1 MFAVFATTAAE
12 MAAAQAAAAAAT
24 TAATAAAPTIAA
36 TTAAAATPAVASA
49 LPGIVGGSG
58 ALAPAAGAAQAAS
71 VAPQIAGTASTLAQA
86 SPEIAANLAAGNAP
100 GIMQAM
106 TPEAVQQSAMA
117 AGSGFPMPVAQ
128 TGTVPPVPAGEL
140 PNAAQVMQQNLTRSI
155 PGAPTNLPGNMTG
168 MQNAAETFQRAQGI
182 TQAPIEPLG
191 NVGPVM
197 PESAGLPG
205 NMTSL
210 ASNVPPLEAPAA
222 DATLNGLQRGIKTA
236 IDLASK
242 GWEEYKK
249 APAAAQYLGAGLA
262 AKKLG
267 LFEQKQPE
275 GRKQYKSTDMSGFRP
290 SVSPFSPYTG
300 QTGFADGGPV
310 EAMSN
315 MNAVGA
321 NPYYPMSQQP
331 RLAYSTPGIQNPVSQ
346 NVLDVGG
353 AGRLDPYTG
362 MPAFASGGPTDQP
375 DYKKMLEGKSPD
387 ELERD
392 ARRAKATAEA
402 GGFGIV
408 PRSRAQQLSS
418 PATAAQAELAAMMKK
433 YGIKS
438 ALPKVKEPQD
448 VSAADTEY
456 AAGGGIMYNLGG
468 YSDGGRLLKGPGD
481 GVSDSIPASIGGRQP
496 ARLADGEF
504 VIPARIVSELG
515 NGSTDAGARKLYAMM
530 DRVQKGRKKSVGKG
544 KVAVNSKADKHLPA

>member
-1 MFAVFATTAAE
+1 
-12 MAAAQAAAAAAT
+12 
-24 TAATAAAPTIAA
+24 
-36 TTAAAATPAVASA
+36 
-49 LPGIVGGSG
+49 
-58 ALAPAAGAAQAAS
+58 
-71 VAPQIAGTASTLAQA
+71 
-86 SPEIAANLAAGNAP
+86 
-100 GIMQAM
+100 
-106 TPEAVQQSAMA
+106 
-117 AGSGFPMPVAQ
+117 
-128 TGTVPPVPAGEL
+128 
-140 PNAAQVMQQNLTRSI
+140 MQQNLTRSI
-155 PGAPTNLPGNMTG
+155 PGTPASLPGNMTG
-168 MQNAAETFQRAQGI
+168 MQNAAETFQQAQGI
-182 TQAPIEPLG
+182 TQAPLG

-197 PESAGLPG
+197 PESASLPG
-205 NMTSL
+205 NLTGPM
-210 ASNVPPLEAPAA
+210 SNVPPIETAAA

-275 GRKQYKSTDMSGFRP
+275 QKKYKSTTNMSGFQPTR
-290 SVSPFSPYTG
+290 SPFYPYTG

-315 MNAVGA
+315 MNAVGG

-331 RLAYSTPGIQNPVSQ
+331 RLAYANPGMQNPISQ
-346 NVLDVGG
+346 NVLDVGEG
-353 AGRLDPYTG
+353 GRLDPYTG
-362 MPAFASGGPTDQP
+362 MPAFASGGAADLP
-375 DYKKMLEGKSPD
+375 DYKKMMEGKSPD

-402 GGFGIV
+402 AGFGIV

-418 PATAAQAELAAMMKK
+418 PATAAQDELAAMLKK
-433 YGIKS
+433 RGIKS
-438 ALPKVKEPQD
+438 ALPKIKEPMD
-448 VSAADTEY
+448 INVEE

-504 VIPARIVSELG
+504 VVPARIVSELG
-515 NGSTDAGARKLYAMM
+515 NGSTEAGARKLYAMM

-544 KVAVNSKADKHLPA
+544 KVAVDSKADKHLPA

>member
-1 MFAVFATTAAE
+1 MQD
-12 MAAAQAAAAAAT
+12 AAQT
-24 TAATAAAPTIAA
+24 FR
-36 TTAAAATPAVASA
+36 
-49 LPGIVGGSG
+49 GGLAG
-58 ALAPAAGAAQAAS
+58 APAD
-71 VAPQIAGTASTLAQA
+71 TAM
-86 SPEIAANLAAGNAP
+86 N
-100 GIMQAM
+100 
-106 TPEAVQQSAMA
+106 
-117 AGSGFPMPVAQ
+117 
-128 TGTVPPVPAGEL
+128 
-140 PNAAQVMQQNLTRSI
+140 
-155 PGAPTNLPGNMTG
+155 
-168 MQNAAETFQRAQGI
+168 
-182 TQAPIEPLG
+182 
-191 NVGPVM
+191 
-197 PESAGLPG
+197 LPG

-210 ASNVPPLEAPAA
+210 ASNVPSLEAAPAA

-267 LFEQKQPE
+267 LFEQKQPGE
-275 GRKQYKSTDMSGFRP
+275 KRYKPINMAEFRP
-290 SVSPFSPYTG
+290 SVAPFSPTG
-300 QTGFADGGPV
+300 RTGFADGGPV

-315 MNAVGA
+315 MNAVGG

-331 RLAYSTPGIQNPVSQ
+331 RLAYANPGMQNPVSQ

-362 MPAFASGGPTDQP
+362 MPAFASGGAADLP
-375 DYKKMLEGKSPD
+375 DYKAMMQGKSPD

-402 GGFGIV
+402 AGFGIV

-418 PATAAQAELAAMMKK
+418 PATAAQDELAAMLKK
-433 YGIKS
+433 RGIKS
-438 ALPKVKEPQD
+438 ALPKIKEPMD
-448 VSAADTEY
+448 INVEE

-504 VIPARIVSELG
+504 VVPARIVSELG
-515 NGSTDAGARKLYAMM
+515 NGSTEAGARKLYAMM

-544 KVAVNSKADKHLPA
+544 KVAVDSKADKHLPA

>member
-1 MFAVFATTAAE
+1 MPMFAVFATTAAE

-71 VAPQIAGTASTLAQA
+71 AIPQIAGTASTLAQA

-128 TGTVPPVPAGEL
+128 TGAVPPVPAGEM
-140 PNAAQVMQQNLTRSI
+140 PNAAGIMQQGLAGPI
-155 PGAPTNLPGNMTG
+155 PGTPASLPGNITGMQDAAQTFRGGLAGAPSDAAMNLPGNLT
-168 MQNAAETFQRAQGI
+168 N
-182 TQAPIEPLG
+182 
-191 NVGPVM
+191 
-197 PESAGLPG
+197 
-205 NMTSL
+205 L
-210 ASNVPPLEAPAA
+210 ASNVPSLEAAPAA

-249 APAAAQYLGAGLA
+249 APASAQYLGAGLA

-275 GRKQYKSTDMSGFRP
+275 GKKQYKPTDMSGFQPTR
-290 SVSPFSPYTG
+290 SPFYPYTG

-315 MNAVGA
+315 MNAVGG

-331 RLAYSTPGIQNPVSQ
+331 RLAYANPGMQNPISQ
-346 NVLDVGG
+346 NVLDVGEG
-353 AGRLDPYTG
+353 GRLDPYTG
-362 MPAFASGGPTDQP
+362 MPAFASGGAADLP
-375 DYKKMLEGKSPD
+375 DYKRMMEGKSPD
-387 ELERD
+387 ELDRD

-402 GGFGIV
+402 AGFGIV

-418 PATAAQAELAAMMKK
+418 PATAAQAELSAMMKK

-448 VSAADTEY
+448 VSVADTEY
-456 AAGGGIMYNLGG
+456 AASGGIMYNLGG

-504 VIPARIVSELG
+504 VVPARIVSELG

-530 DRVQKGRKKSVGKG
+530 DRVQKGRKKSVGRG
-544 KVAVNSKADKHLPA
+544 KVAVDSKADKHLPA